1 MHIYLFDLEHKK
13 NVKLELAVEYTTATT
28 DVFVVFI
35 NKELETQ
42 YTNNTG
48 LKTYDEYYFKKIS
61 HIVGA
66 NTQYEGHK
74 YSLTIGFYLDNSE
87 LVPFLIDQRGS
98 NDYNKFDTSPIH
110 NEQYFSSFKLF
121 NYKEYLELTY
131 LLKQETLS
139 FHEYINKLINNQL
152 DKSQLTVFNP
162 NPEAGNNFHD
172 FIDYKKFET
181 ITGNL

>member
-13 NVKLELAVEYTTATT
+13 NVKLELAVEYTTATS
-28 DVFVVFI
+28 DVFVIFI
-35 NKELETQ
+35 TKDLETQ
-42 YTNNTG
+42 YPNNNSS
-48 LKTYDEYYFKKIS
+48 KTYEEYYFKKIS

-66 NTQYEGHK
+66 TTLYEGHK

-87 LVPFLIDQRGS
+87 LVPFLIDQRGT

-110 NEQYFSSFKLF
+110 NEQYFTNYKLF
-121 NYKEYLELTY
+121 NYKAYLELTY

-139 FHEYINKLINNQL
+139 FQEYINKLINNQL

-162 NPEAGNNFHD
+162 NPGAVNNFDD
-172 FIDYKKFET
+172 FIDYKKFES
-181 ITGNL
+181 ITGNE